1 MSNFVLIF
9 LCLGIGVLLKQ
20 TKRLPASAAQAL
32 NSFVIHIS
40 LPAVIFI
47 QIPAL
52 IKNTEFNHHMLIPV
66 SMAWI
71 QLLVSFLFFNFIG
84 KRLGWKQT
92 EVGALILT
100 AGLGNT
106 SFVGF
111 PLLESLIG
119 PSALRIGVITDQL
132 GSFLALSTLGIAIA
146 AKYSGAEGR
155 GLSPARMFK
164 NIVSFPPFVALIASI
179 VWYLSGTFENPMA
192 LSVFEKLSVT
202 LIPLALVAV
211 GLQLHLSI
219 PVLKRQWQPLTLG
232 LGFKLVLMPL
242 LLTGLYVFVLGSRVE
257 STHITILESAMAPMI
272 TACIIAME
280 FGLNAEIATLMMGI
294 GIPLSLV
301 TVPLWYHLLLSLYP

>member
-1 MSNFVLIF
+1 MTNFILIF

-52 IKNTEFNHHMLIPV
+52 IKNTDFNHHMLIPV

-71 QLLVSFLFFNFIG
+71 QLIISFLFFNFIG

-155 GLSPARMFK
+155 GLSPSQMFK
-164 NIVSFPPFVALIASI
+164 NIISFPPFVALLASI
-179 VWYLSGTFENPMA
+179 VWYLSGTYENPTA

-211 GLQLHLSI
+211 GLQLHLSV

-242 LLTGLYVFVLGSRVE
+242 LLTGLYVFILGSRVE

-272 TACIIAME
+272 TACIVAME

-294 GIPLSLV
+294 GIPLSLL
-301 TVPLWYHLLLSLYP
+301 TVPLWHQVLLSLFP